1 MKKQTLKTVVL
12 LFIFFTSFNAFSQ
25 DITISGIVKDSL
37 GNPLQ
42 YVNVGIL
49 NKSIGTV
56 SNYEGDFSLIID
68 KSILLDTLKISR
80 LGYRPEI
87 VLLNEAKSIF
97 EITLFEEMEVLEEVQ
112 LSSKKLKQY
121 EKGKDKENTK
131 LQVLFSNTYQKNS
144 NLGTEIG
151 RKFKLGDKNPS
162 VLKKFKFY
170 IKENDYKFSKFRINI
185 YSLKKGLPFKR
196 LHQEEIFTSVQDS
209 YTGEVLVDLD
219 TFDIIVQQDIIIAI
233 EWIEKSDDGKVLNMP
248 FIAPSIG
255 SIHYYKSGSQ
265 DKWGKMGGFSSSLL
279 LTYEQ

>member
-1 MKKQTLKTVVL
+1 MKKQTLKTVLL
-12 LFIFFTSFNAFSQ
+12 LFTFINVYSQ
-25 DITISGIVKDSL
+25 DIIISGIVKDSF
-37 GNPLQ
+37 GSPLQ

-49 NKSIGTV
+49 NKPIGTV
-56 SNYEGDFSLIID
+56 TNHEGDFSLIID
-68 KSILLDTLKISR
+68 ESILLDTLKISR
-80 LGYRPEI
+80 LGYKTETVI
-87 VLLNEAKSIF
+87 LNESKNIF
-97 EITLFEEMEVLEEVQ
+97 EITLFEKIETLEEVH

-162 VLKKFKFY
+162 VLKSFKFY

-196 LHQEEIFTSVQDS
+196 LNLAEIFTSVQDS
-209 YTGEVLVDLD
+209 YTGWVIVDLD
-219 TFDIIVQQDIIIAI
+219 PSNIIVQQDIIISV
-233 EWIEKSDDGKVLNMP
+233 EWVEKSDEGKFLNMP
-248 FIAPSIG
+248 MIAPSIG
-255 SIHYYKSGSQ
+255 STHYYKSGSQ
-265 DKWGKMGGFSSSLL
+265 NKWGKMGGLSSSLL